1 MHKDII
7 GGVSPLKKVVK
18 AKRSGHRGASKPGD
32 RNYGREATSTEKRRG
47 GFSKVTGSTN
57 RGGYNV
63 RTRFKVDPWVKPASG
78 GDRTPTKPYSYD
90 ADGNMQ
96 VDPSLSGKEYRTI
109 PGKEANISG
118 GTYDEVWDANKDN
131 FQDKWKDK
139 GGKEAWIKQAEKEKK
154 EGYYVGEGTDPRD
167 QYRTW
172 KQKNKDSEKTFSEW
186 QDLVKNK

>member
-18 AKRSGHRGASKPGD
+18 AKRSGK
-32 RNYGREATSTEKRRG
+32 YGKEATSTEKRRG

-63 RTRFKVDPWVKPASG
+63 RTRFKVDPWVAPSSG

-96 VDPSLSGKEYRTI
+96 VDPSLSGKEYRTL

-131 FQDKWKDK
+131 FQENWES
-139 GGKEAWIKQAEKEKK
+139 KEQWIKQAKKEKK